1 MELQLRRTDSTTLVC
16 DIHNNIH
23 ITLTPMGV
31 MRRNKRLWKFYNR
44 WDLLSPYRMYLIKIK
59 MQMKLD
65 ATFWVLKRVIFT
77 IIKKEVLN
85 DTILDCINCNLHQL

>member
-1 MELQLRRTDSTTLVC
+1 MKLQLRRTDS
-16 DIHNNIH
+16 
-23 ITLTPMGV
+23 ITLGCVGDKIHTILSPMGV
-31 MRRNKRLWKFYNR
+31 IRRNKRLWKFYHR

-77 IIKKEVLN
+77 IIKNEVLDDAVLN
-85 DTILDCINCNLHQL
+85 RINYNLHQL